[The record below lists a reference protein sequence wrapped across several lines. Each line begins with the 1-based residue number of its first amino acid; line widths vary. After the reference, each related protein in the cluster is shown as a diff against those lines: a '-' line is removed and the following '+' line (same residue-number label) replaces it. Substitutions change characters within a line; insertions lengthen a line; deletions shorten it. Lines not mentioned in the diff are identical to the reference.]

1 VAPRTVSGQGRV
13 VTFTV
18 NCHPWT
24 AELADEYVVAI
35 VELVEQANLR
45 LLTNIVGCAP
55 AEVSID
61 MPVCVTFERH
71 EDVWI
76 PLFRRAA

>member
-1 VAPRTVSGQGRV
+1 M

-18 NCHPWT
+18 NRHPWT

-35 VELVEQANLR
+35 VELEEQADLR
-45 LLTNIVGCAP
+45 MLSNIVGCAP
-55 AEVSID
+55 SEVAID
-61 MPVCVTFERH
+61 MLVSVTFERH

-76 PLFRRAA
+76 PLFERAA

>member
-1 VAPRTVSGQGRV
+1 M

-24 AELADEYVVAI
+24 AELSDEYVVAI
-35 VELVEQANLR
+35 VELEEQADLR
-45 LLTNIVGCAP
+45 LLTNIVGCGP
-55 AEVSID
+55 REVCID
-61 MPVCVTFERH
+61 MPVRVTFERH

-76 PLFRRAA
+76 PLFQRAA